1 MAVATAK
8 FEAARLLADTP
19 PANPTVGCGRL
30 CDSDFWG
37 THNFRTGKYENVADA
52 FEVKSEIKR
61 GADVNAQNAQGSTPL
76 CEAVLLPNPLLTA
89 LLLEQGADPNVGNCY
104 QGSMPLHFAVQN
116 NDPSAAEMVVA
127 LLLDYGA
134 DISAEVEGWTPLHAA
149 AAWGESNVIDVL
161 LNYGADVSV
170 VSEFDIFG
178 YEKGYDGWPA
188 YGTQPLHMAAA
199 LNKDPKVSAML
210 LDWGADINGLARGLS
225 PLHLS
230 VGRNENLAVA
240 SLLLDRG
247 ADVNAGDN
255 SWTPLH
261 YAASYPIEG
270 INQERSV
277 GAIKLLVENGA
288 DVNARSDY
296 GITPLH
302 QAVRLLPDG
311 KVIEILLERGA
322 DVDASD
328 VNGNTPLHLAVS
340 QRRPNRDVINLLLI
354 KGADVNAHTWDGNTP
369 LHIVVDDLLRPES
382 YIIELVIELLLNH
395 GADITAHNNDGATPC
410 AIAEEA
416 FWPLDDYAHE
426 DILKLLCE

>member
-1 MAVATAK
+1 MR
-8 FEAARLLADTP
+8 FRFL
-19 PANPTVGCGRL
+19 
-30 CDSDFWG
+30 G
-37 THNFRTGKYENVADA
+37 TYNFRTDKYENVADA
-52 FEVKSEIKR
+52 FEVKSEIER
-61 GADVNAQNAQGSTPL
+61 GADVNAQDAQGSTPL

-89 LLLEQGADPNVGNCY
+89 LLLERGADPNVGNCY
-104 QGSMPLHFAVQN
+104 ERASPLNFAVQN
-116 NDPSAAEMVVA
+116 DDPSAAEVVVA

-134 DISAEVEGWTPLHAA
+134 DVSAEVEGWTPLHSA
-149 AAWGESNVIDVL
+149 AAWGESTVIDLL
-161 LNYGADVSV
+161 LNYGADVGV
-170 VSEFDIFG
+170 VSDFDIFG
-178 YEKGYDGWPA
+178 YEKRYDGWPA

-199 LNKDPKVSAML
+199 LNEDPKVSAML

-225 PLHLS
+225 PLHLA

-255 SWTPLH
+255 GWTPLH
-261 YAASYPIEG
+261 SAASYPIEG
-270 INQERSV
+270 INQDRSV

-302 QAVRLLPDG
+302 QAVRFPPDG

-328 VNGNTPLHLAVS
+328 VKGNTPLHIAVS
-340 QRRPNRDVINLLLI
+340 QQHPDRDVIDLLFI
-354 KGADVNAHTWDGNTP
+354 KGADVNAYTWDGSTP
-369 LHIVVDDLLRPES
+369 LHIVVDYFSRPEL
-382 YIIELVIELLLNH
+382 YIIEPLIESLLNH

-410 AIAEEA
+410 AIAE
-416 FWPLDDYAHE
+416 
-426 DILKLLCE
+426 